1 MHPLEK
7 MIREGEHA
15 GQDFKYFLN
24 DAKKI
29 ARSLAAFANTEG
41 GRLLVGVKDNGK
53 IAGLKHKEEEVY
65 VVEAAAHVFCRP
77 VVKYATRF
85 WEYEGKTVM
94 EVHIPKSMK
103 APHTAPDETGRYAC
117 YIRKNDENKVASE
130 LEATVLKM
138 THSVKPLTFTMDSRH
153 KRLLEVLRTYD
164 HSLGYDIEALSRLS
178 LLTRKECIAALAG
191 LIASGTIHTSR

>member
-7 MIREGEHA
+7 MISQGEHVQ
-15 GQDFKYFLN
+15 QDFKYFLN

-29 ARSLAAFANTEG
+29 ARSLSAFANTEG
-41 GRLLVGVKDNGK
+41 GRLLVGIKDNGK
-53 IAGLKHKEEEVY
+53 VAGLKHKEEEIY
-65 VVEAAAHVFCRP
+65 VVEAAAHVFCKP
-77 VVKYATRF
+77 AVTYSTRF

-94 EVHIPKSMK
+94 EVNVPKSTR
-103 APHTAPDETGRYAC
+103 APHTAPDETGKRTC

-164 HSLGYDIEALSRLS
+164 NSGGYDIEELSRQS
-178 LLTRKECIAALAG
+178 LLTRKECITALAG
-191 LIASGTIHTSR
+191 LIAGGTIQTSR

>member
-7 MIREGEHA
+7 MISQGEHVQ
-15 GQDFKYFLN
+15 QDFKYFLN

-53 IAGLKHKEEEVY
+53 VAGLKHKEEEAY
-65 VVEAAAHVFCRP
+65 VVEAAAHVFCKP
-77 VVKYATRF
+77 ALKYTTRF

-94 EVHIPKSMK
+94 EVNVPKSTR
-103 APHTAPDETGRYAC
+103 APHTAPDETGKQAC
-117 YIRKNDENKVASE
+117 FIRKKDENKVASL
-130 LEATVLKM
+130 LETTVLKM
-138 THSVKPLTFTMDSRH
+138 THSSKPLSFTMDSRH

-164 HSLGYDIEALSRLS
+164 NSNGYDIEELSRLS
-178 LLTRKECIAALAG
+178 LMTQQECLTALAG
-191 LIASGTIHTSR
+191 LIAGGTIQTSR

>member
-7 MIREGEHA
+7 MISQGEH
-15 GQDFKYFLN
+15 GQQDFKYFLN

-53 IAGLKHKEEEVY
+53 VAGLKHKEEEAY
-65 VVEAAAHVFCRP
+65 VVEAAAHVFCKP
-77 VVKYATRF
+77 AVKYATRF

-94 EVHIPKSMK
+94 EVNVPKSTR
-103 APHTAPDETGRYAC
+103 APHTAPDEEGKSTC
-117 YIRKNDENKVASE
+117 YIRKGDENKVASL
-130 LEATVLKM
+130 LETTVLKM
-138 THSVKPLTFTMDSRH
+138 THSSKPLSFTMDSRH

-164 HSLGYDIEALSRLS
+164 NSRGYNIEELSRMS
-178 LLTRKECIAALAG
+178 LMTQQECLTALAG
-191 LIASGTIHTSR
+191 LIAGGTIQTSR

>member
-7 MIREGEHA
+7 MISQGEHVQ
-15 GQDFKYFLN
+15 QDFKYFLN

-41 GRLLVGVKDNGK
+41 GRLLVGIKDNGK
-53 IAGLKHKEEEVY
+53 VAGLKHKEEEIY

-77 VVKYATRF
+77 KVNYSTRF

-94 EVHIPKSMK
+94 EVNVPKSTR
-103 APHTAPDETGRYAC
+103 APHTAPDETGKRTC
-117 YIRKNDENKVASE
+117 YIRKEDENKVASP
-130 LEATVLKM
+130 LEATVLQM
-138 THSVKPLTFTMDSRH
+138 IHSPKPLSFTMDSRH

-164 HSLGYDIEALSRLS
+164 NSRGFDIEELARLS
-178 LLTRKECIAALAG
+178 LMTQQECLFALAG
-191 LIASGTIHTSR
+191 LIAQGTIQTSR